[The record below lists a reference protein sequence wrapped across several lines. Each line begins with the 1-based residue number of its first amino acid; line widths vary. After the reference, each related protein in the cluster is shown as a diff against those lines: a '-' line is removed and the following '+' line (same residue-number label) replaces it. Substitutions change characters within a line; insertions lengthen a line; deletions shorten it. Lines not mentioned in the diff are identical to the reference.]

1 MRKALPALFLVGV
14 LSGCALHP
22 SARAP
27 APQPPITPETVLI
40 QPSSPSDPP
49 PARYYLDDGPPE
61 DHNINI
67 AAIPNAVPKL
77 EPVHPGRNR
86 PYRAFGKV
94 YRPHPAPRAH
104 RETGVAS
111 WYGRRYHGRATASGE
126 TYDMFKMT
134 AAHPILTIPSYVR
147 VTRADSGKSVV
158 VRVNDRG
165 PFLRGRVIDLSFAAA
180 SKLDIVRSG
189 SAEVIVESVPPD
201 NVPFP
206 DAPAAGNE
214 NEAVAES
221 APSPASPHVFFIQ
234 LGAPAIWAREKCWR
248 NAPEK
253 FQGRGTIV
261 YDSLAN
267 LSRWK
272 ISQAEAARAEKAC
285 ALVRICRAAFSPHVF
300 FIQLARAH
308 DGQQEQGG

>member
-1 MRKALPALFLVGV
+1 MRKALPALFLAGI

-22 SARAP
+22 PARPP
-27 APQPPITPETVLI
+27 APESPITPETVLV
-40 QPSSPSDPP
+40 QPSAPSDPP

-67 AAIPNAVPKL
+67 AAIPNAVPKF

-111 WYGRRYHGRATASGE
+111 WYGRRYHGRTTASGE

-201 NVPFP
+201 NTPFP
-206 DAPAAGNE
+206 DAPAAENE
-214 NEAVAES
+214 NESFAES
-221 APSPASPHVFFIQ
+221 APSSHMFFIQ
-234 LGAPAIWAREKCWR
+234 LGAFSGTLGAGKMLAEFER

-261 YDSLAN
+261 YDSLAD
-267 LSRWK
+267 LHRVGVGKYS
-272 ISQAEAARAEKAC
+272 SAEAARADLKALC
-285 ALVRICRAAFSPHVF
+285 DADLCGFVAPMP
-300 FIQLARAH
+300 
-308 DGQQEQGG
+308 

>member
-1 MRKALPALFLVGV
+1 MRKALSALFLVGV
-14 LSGCALHP
+14 LSGCASHP

-27 APQPPITPETVLI
+27 APQSQITPETVLI
-40 QPSSPSDPP
+40 QPSSPSSAPSDPP

-67 AAIPNAVPKL
+67 AAIPDAEPKL

-86 PYRAFGKV
+86 PYRAFGKI

-189 SAEVIVESVPPD
+189 SAEVIVESVPPE
-201 NVPFP
+201 NAPFP
-206 DAPAAGNE
+206 DAPPAGNE
-214 NEAVAES
+214 KEAVVEN
-221 APSPASPHVFFIQ
+221 APSPAAPHVFFIQ
-234 LGAPAIWAREKCWR
+234 LGAFSGHLGAGKMLAEFEK

-253 FQGRGTIV
+253 FRGRGTIV

-267 LSRWK
+267 LHRVGVGTYPG
-272 ISQAEAARAEKAC
+272 AEAARADLE
-285 ALVRICRAAFSPHVF
+285 ALCDAGLCGFVAPMP
-300 FIQLARAH
+300 
-308 DGQQEQGG
+308 

>member
-1 MRKALPALFLVGV
+1 MRKALSALFLAGV
-14 LSGCALHP
+14 LSGCASHP
-22 SARAP
+22 PARAP
-27 APQPPITPETVLI
+27 APQPQITPETVLI

-86 PYRAFGKV
+86 PYRAFGKI
-94 YRPHPAPRAH
+94 YRPHSAPRAH

-189 SAEVIVESVPPD
+189 SAEVIVESVPPE
-201 NVPFP
+201 NAPFP
-206 DAPAAGNE
+206 DAPPAGNE

-221 APSPASPHVFFIQ
+221 APSPVSPHVFFIQ
-234 LGAPAIWAREKCWR
+234 LGAFSGNLGAGKMLAEFER

-253 FQGRGTIV
+253 FRGRGTIV

-267 LSRWK
+267 LHRVGVGKYPS
-272 ISQAEAARAEKAC
+272 AEAARADLKALC
-285 ALVRICRAAFSPHVF
+285 DADLCGFVAPMP
-300 FIQLARAH
+300 
-308 DGQQEQGG
+308 